1 MIQGETDAA
10 KRMAEIS
17 EAMKIHKEEFG
28 HIPLHQQAVVW
39 AARDTIDLVQ
49 LADNFFPLRHA
60 EVGRCAGNPPPPG
73 RGQGEGSP
81 PYNYAGPDWAATALT
96 LTLSRMR

>member
-49 LADNFFPLRHA
+49 LADNFFPLRY
-60 EVGRCAGNPPPPG
+60 V
-73 RGQGEGSP
+73 
-81 PYNYAGPDWAATALT
+81 TVK
-96 LTLSRMR
+96 